1 MTTGAPSTP
10 PTRVTIRDVA
20 RAAGVSRQT
29 VTRAINEMPEIS
41 EETRARVMR
50 TVEELGYRPNR
61 FAIDL
66 SRQRTH
72 AVGLIV
78 GTFRNPYYAQLAD
91 AFVAELR
98 SRDWQVLVSMASQG
112 EADAVRS
119 MASQTDAIIGY
130 FLEPQTN
137 FVPAARGVP
146 IVLLEDQATM
156 PGVHSV
162 ELDFRTGISD
172 MVAALRAKGSRRFA
186 MIDASS
192 ANPKGTAPGSPRRQF
207 FEEAVGEEC
216 IVVTEPESIA
226 GGVDGFRR
234 LLDLDP
240 EIDTVLAFNDLM
252 AMGAVQGAHTLG
264 VDVPGR
270 VRIVGIDGISL
281 GEAIS
286 PTLTTLS
293 LETQTVAAQAA
304 SILAELFA
312 GEPMPSRSLTRTV
325 TPVPLWRESA

>member
-1 MTTGAPSTP
+1 M
-10 PTRVTIRDVA
+10 TIRDVA

-29 VTRAINEMPEIS
+29 VTRAINDMAEIS
-41 EETRARVMR
+41 EETRQRVMK

-91 AFVAELR
+91 AFVTELR
-98 SRDWQVLVSMASQG
+98 RRDWQVVVGTADQG
-112 EADAVRS
+112 EAEAVRS
-119 MASQTDAIIGY
+119 MSAQADAIIGY
-130 FLEPQTN
+130 FLEPPEH

-146 IVLLEDQATM
+146 IVLLEDRASI

-162 ELDFRTGISD
+162 ELDFRTGIND
-172 MVAALRAKGSRRFA
+172 LITALKAKGASRFG
-186 MIDASS
+186 MVDSSKPASDGV
-192 ANPKGTAPGSPRRQF
+192 PVGSPRRHF
-207 FEEAVGEEC
+207 FEEAVGTSC
-216 IVVTEPESIA
+216 SVVAEPETIA
-226 GGVDGFRR
+226 GGAEGFRR
-234 LLDLDP
+234 LLAQDP
-240 EIDTVLAFNDLM
+240 GIDTVLAFNDLM
-252 AMGAVQGAHTLG
+252 AMGAVQSAHALG
-264 VDVPGR
+264 VDVPGK

-286 PTLTTLS
+286 PALTTLS
-293 LETQTVAAQAA
+293 LETQTVATEAA

-312 GEPMPSRSLTRTV
+312 SEPMSSASIRRIV
-325 TPVPLWRESA
+325 RPVPLWRESA